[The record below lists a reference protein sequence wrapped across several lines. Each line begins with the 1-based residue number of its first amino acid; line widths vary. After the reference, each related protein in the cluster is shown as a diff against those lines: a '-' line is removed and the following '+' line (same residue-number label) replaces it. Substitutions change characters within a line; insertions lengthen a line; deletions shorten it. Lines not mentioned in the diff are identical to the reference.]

1 MVMTKTT
8 HHKKEFTLLSQLLK
22 SFFTTLQQNSDHL
35 ELLLYKY
42 KELRKE
48 HINLIKNDEILGLL
62 QVKGEGTISDTISQ
76 QRLGI
81 LLEKLIES
89 FRRDQEES
97 YKILEKSLLKDL
109 VGKFSKDNLLQG
121 IDEISNL
128 TGSLNQLNKERNRLA
143 KDLNNSKATLSEV
156 MEENKKLQK
165 ENESLQI
172 KIKKDKKRLQNELQE
187 ENERLQSEL
196 REESGRLLT
205 ELQEENERLKSKLN
219 TLHQESKKY
228 KNVKPIV
235 HDYQTIIKE
244 VKKALEAWEGKQGND
259 LWRLK
264 VFYNKV
270 AALTHS
276 SWDYP
281 GIPKQPHFAPKTKQ
295 VKRFLESL

>member
-187 ENERLQSEL
+187 ENERL
-196 REESGRLLT
+196 
-205 ELQEENERLKSKLN
+205 KSKLN